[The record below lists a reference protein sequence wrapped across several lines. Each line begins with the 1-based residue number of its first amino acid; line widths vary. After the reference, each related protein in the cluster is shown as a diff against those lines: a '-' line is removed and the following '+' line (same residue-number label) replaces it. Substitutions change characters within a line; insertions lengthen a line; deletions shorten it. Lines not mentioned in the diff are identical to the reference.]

1 MSVWPVADTNVLLR
15 FLLRDHPE
23 QSPATKAF
31 MDALAPL
38 DRLIVLSTTVSEL
51 VFVASGRTYGV
62 TRAEIA
68 DLIGQLLA
76 GPFELADRETI
87 AVARDLY
94 RDVHDDWDDCVL
106 AAYALEEGDGTVVSF
121 DRGLDRIP
129 GLTRIEP
136 LGEAAL

>member
-31 MDALAPL
+31 MDALTPM
-38 DRLIVLSTTVSEL
+38 DRLIVLPTTVSEL

-68 DLIGQLLA
+68 DLIGQLLE
-76 GPFELADRETI
+76 GPFELGNRETI
-87 AVARDLY
+87 ARARDLY
-94 RDVHDDWDDCVL
+94 RDIHDDWDDCLL
-106 AAYALEEGDGTVVSF
+106 AAHALQEGDGTVVSF
-121 DRGLDRIP
+121 DRGLDRVP
-129 GLTRIEP
+129 GLIRIEP
-136 LGEAAL
+136 PGTVRA